1 MCLNPNKFYINV
13 LFVKETFVYITI
25 TNIITFRD
33 CRTRTQ
39 LFSLTVST
47 HARVI
52 FLSGKEVLQCTLY
65 FQRSSLRKKC
75 LFCVFQTRGKKTP
88 KWRLDLK
95 QAQGEGRVTYQS
107 RIARSSP
114 PILSP
119 LLHSYPLRPF
129 CLRFPLRPTLDQR
142 SFSQGKDPIKSSRF
156 YWMWYGFVFLS
167 NYQCFKFIL
176 FLVWCN

>member
-1 MCLNPNKFYINV
+1 MCCLLRKLSF
-13 LFVKETFVYITI
+13 TFTI
-25 TNIITFRD
+25 TYIITFRD
-33 CRTRTQ
+33 CRTRPQ

-47 HARVI
+47 YARVI
-52 FLSGKEVLQCTLY
+52 FLVWNWCLGKKSYNAL
-65 FQRSSLRKKC
+65 FISKRSSLRKKC
-75 LFCVFQTRGKKTP
+75 LFCVFQARGKKTP

-95 QAQGEGRVTYQS
+95 QAQGEGRVTCQS
-107 RIARSSP
+107 RIAHSSP
-114 PILSP
+114 LILCP
-119 LLHSYPLRPF
+119 LPHSYPLRPF
-129 CLRFPLRPTLDQR
+129 CLCFPLRPTLDQR